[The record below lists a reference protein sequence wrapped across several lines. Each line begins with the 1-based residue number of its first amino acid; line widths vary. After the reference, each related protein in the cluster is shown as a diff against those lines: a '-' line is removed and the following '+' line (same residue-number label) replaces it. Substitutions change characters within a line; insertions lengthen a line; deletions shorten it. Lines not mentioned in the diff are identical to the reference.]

1 MMLPNRR
8 NCKALLY
15 LLDEYP
21 RSSYIG
27 PMTTTHRLVVGISGA
42 SGVILGVRLLEI
54 LRRIGV
60 ESHLV
65 MSRSAEVTLAHET
78 SLKVQDVRALAAVH
92 YPVTDIGAAIS
103 SGSFRTLGMIV
114 APCSI
119 RTMSEIATGVT
130 SSLLTRAADVTLKER
145 RPLVLMV
152 RETPLHLGHL
162 RTMTQLAEM
171 GAVLYPPVPAF
182 YARPRGI
189 DDLVDHALGRALDLF
204 GLDAGVVRRWGEPQD
219 PEILET

>member
-1 MMLPNRR
+1 
-8 NCKALLY
+8 
-15 LLDEYP
+15 
-21 RSSYIG
+21 
-27 PMTTTHRLVVGISGA
+27 MTAIRRLVVGISGA
-42 SGVILGVRLLEI
+42 SGVILGVRLLDI
-54 LRRIGV
+54 LRGIGV

-78 SLKVQDVRALAAVH
+78 DLKVQEVRARAAVQ

-171 GAVLYPPVPAF
+171 GAILYPPVPAF
-182 YARPRGI
+182 YAKPRGI

-204 GLDAGVVRRWGEPQD
+204 GLEAGVVRRWGETDQ
-219 PEILET
+219 